1 MGWDWIEM
9 GWDWIEM
16 GWDWIEMGLK
26 WDWTWDMTVMSGVV
40 WGGVELKE
48 IE

>member
-1 MGWDWIEM
+1 M

-26 WDWTWDMTVMSGVV
+26 WDWTWDMTVLSGV
-40 WGGVELKE
+40 GLN
-48 IE
+48 